1 VLAKNVLTCGNAP
14 LSAAIISERLEAVVV
29 KFRQQIR
36 QMVDSIGAAGV
47 SPTEFQKLTAGL
59 RAASAT
65 AALETLVAVVE
76 AADPVESTI
85 GDERGTHRFRG
96 VATKEWLTP
105 FGVAKVSR
113 RYYAGEGPARCLVP
127 LDVLMGMVGRYLTP
141 EVEEMAAF
149 ASGAM
154 TPCEVEQF
162 LAKVLPVAPS
172 ATAIKRAVC
181 DVGEFLESERV
192 AVETQIVAASPLSKQ
207 GAHLVVSWDG
217 VMVPLRGDQETCWKE
232 ASVGR
237 VSIYGQPSEVDGKPP
252 LLDSRYFAR
261 MPESGMGTLID
272 QVAASVAD
280 VRAQR
285 AFDRVAV
292 ICDGKDSIW
301 KVAKERSEFDG
312 AVLILDFY
320 HASKTLSDAADAIF
334 GKETKE
340 ARRWHQRRCDQLQL
354 EVGAINNL
362 LRTLRRHEKLIP
374 VGSDGRDVVRRAIA
388 HFKKNRDRMRYADF
402 IAMGLPIGSGHIE
415 SAAKNIVQAR
425 LKRSGMRWS
434 ITGGQHVLNI
444 RTRVKDSRWEA
455 AWAAYL
461 APRMAA

>member
-1 VLAKNVLTCGNAP
+1 M
-14 LSAAIISERLEAVVV
+14 V

-36 QMVDSIGAAGV
+36 EMVDSIGAAGV
-47 SPTEFQKLTAGL
+47 SPPEFLKLTSGL

-65 AALETLVAVVE
+65 SALETLVAVVE
-76 AADPVESTI
+76 VADPVLSTVRDES
-85 GDERGTHRFRG
+85 GTHRFRHA
-96 VATKEWLTP
+96 ATKKWLTP
-105 FGVAKVSR
+105 FGVATVSR
-113 RYYAGEGPARCLVP
+113 RYYAGDGAARCLVP
-127 LDVLMGMVGRYLTP
+127 LDVILGMVDRYLTP
-141 EVEEMAAF
+141 EVEEMTAF

-181 DVGEFLESERV
+181 DVGRFLESERV
-192 AVETQIVAASPLSKQ
+192 VVETQIAAARPLSNE
-207 GAHLVVSWDG
+207 GTHLVVSWDG
-217 VMVPLRGDQETCWKE
+217 VMVPLRGDRETCWKE
-232 ASVGR
+232 AGVGR
-237 VSIYGQPSEVDGKPP
+237 VSVYDRPSEVDGKPP

-261 MPESGMGTLID
+261 MPESGMSTLID
-272 QVAASVAD
+272 QVTTSVAD
-280 VRAQR
+280 VRAR
-285 AFDRVAV
+285 RTFDRVAV

-320 HASKTLSDAADAIF
+320 HAPKTLSDAADAIF

-340 ARRWHQRRCDQLQL
+340 ARKWHERRCEQLQL
-354 EVGAINNL
+354 EDGAISKL
-362 LRTLRRHEKLIP
+362 LRTLRRHEKQLP
-374 VGSDGRDVVRRAIA
+374 VGSDGRDVVRRAVV

-402 IAMGLPIGSGHIE
+402 LAMGLPIGSGHIE

-434 ITGGQHVLNI
+434 IEGGQHILNI

-461 APRMAA
+461 APRTAA